1 MLQEF
6 GFSLAMP
13 HSKKLTGY
21 DLYELR
27 VKFASDIVRMFYYV
41 HNGKIFIIS
50 SGYIK
55 KTNKTSKNEIEKAI
69 SLINRYLQEV
79 EDESI

>member
-1 MLQEF
+1 MIKILILEPAKEFIDSLNIKIQAKTFRTIDLLQEF

-27 VKFASDIVRMFYYV
+27 VKFASDIVRMFFMS
-41 HNGKIFIIS
+41 IM
-50 SGYIK
+50 
-55 KTNKTSKNEIEKAI
+55 E
-69 SLINRYLQEV
+69 RYLLFHL
-79 EDESI
+79 DI